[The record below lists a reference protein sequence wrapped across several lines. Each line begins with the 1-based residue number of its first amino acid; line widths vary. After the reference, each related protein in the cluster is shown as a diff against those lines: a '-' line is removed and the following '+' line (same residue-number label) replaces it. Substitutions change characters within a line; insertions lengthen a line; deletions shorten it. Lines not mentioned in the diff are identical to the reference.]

1 MLPVLPPPSSLST
14 THGVVQSFPP
24 LPLPTLPLF
33 PPNLNLLSSPP
44 PPTLPSFN
52 LPPHAQMSWIY
63 DIVSDEKA
71 NLLKRVRDASL
82 ADKTSV
88 QGKVFVSFLYFFGK
102 HVATNCRTD
111 DWRDYFSAC
120 FDLVWSLF
128 PNWQKLDQNGILCT
142 RGTTEKLSVKAF
154 ARVTA
159 QSACRNSFKRLNK
172 MNISTKNLAIEGVG
186 IDS

>member
-1 MLPVLPPPSSLST
+1 
-14 THGVVQSFPP
+14 
-24 LPLPTLPLF
+24 
-33 PPNLNLLSSPP
+33 
-44 PPTLPSFN
+44 
-52 LPPHAQMSWIY
+52 MSWIY

-102 HVATNCRTD
+102 HVATNCPTD

-128 PNWQKLDQNGILCT
+128 PNWQELDQKGILCT